1 MDGEGA
7 EAASQLLEK
16 YAYGGVAL
24 EQIGTTKGTQMLTV
38 RAYLPAD
45 QSQPDTI
52 SGLRAAWWHLSQVR
66 PMGRLTVRV
75 VDDADWND
83 AWKRFFSV
91 QRIGQN
97 IVIKPSWRDYRPSNG
112 DIVIELDPGAAFGT
126 GTHPTTVLCLE
137 AIEEMVRPGMRVL
150 DVGTGS
156 GILAIAAAKFGAN
169 EVLALDTDPV
179 AVRVARENCQISG
192 VTSVVTIMEG
202 SVGQITSIGYH
213 LVLAN
218 IIADVLVE
226 LSPLLAKS
234 LAIEGHLVT
243 SGIIRG
249 RVADVRRAL
258 SSTSLKGISS
268 RRSGAWYSI
277 RARRDE

>member
-1 MDGEGA
+1 VDGEGA

-45 QSQPDTI
+45 QFQPDTI

-91 QRIGQN
+91 QRIGEN

-192 VTSVVTIMEG
+192 VTSVVTTMEG

-258 SSTSLKGISS
+258 SSTGLKGISS